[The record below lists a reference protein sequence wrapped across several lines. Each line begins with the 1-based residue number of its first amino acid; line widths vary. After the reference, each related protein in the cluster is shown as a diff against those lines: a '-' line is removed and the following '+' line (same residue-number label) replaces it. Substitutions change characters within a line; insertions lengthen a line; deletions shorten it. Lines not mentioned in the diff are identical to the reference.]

1 MAESAPNTASTPSA
15 NSSVP
20 NTSVPINA
28 HARPA
33 ISLSQRIVRSF
44 VLLALCCGLLFSLV
58 NLVFVY
64 TVEDQFFYHQLK
76 QEQQRQLQHASTV
89 SPMSPQVQLYFKPDD
104 FPADIV
110 AKFQQNSMAR
120 EIPGEAGRHYH
131 LLKFNH
137 PAHKEPVWLV
147 MEVSQQLVV
156 RPIRTEMLLF
166 YGFTTLLMLAAA
178 AAIGVWLSRRATRPL
193 LELVQ
198 LVQQSQQTQ
207 AMPDGFSAQ
216 FRDNEIGLLA
226 RTLEQA
232 FARLQQ
238 FVERERAFSR
248 DASHELRTPLSL
260 IQSSAELLLLQPDL
274 PAAAQQKLQQITAA
288 CLQMTQLINTLLT
301 LSREQALPESIDADK
316 HPIAVPLL
324 PLLEQLIIQHSDLL
338 QRQQLALDLQLAET
352 IKPLAV
358 QNVSPV
364 LLQMILANLLQNACS
379 HSLPGE
385 VLIAADAQGLL
396 ISNPLNAADL
406 PLEPAALFAKGR
418 HSSGYGVGLGI
429 VQRLCQ
435 HSGIGLSIELNADK
449 TRLDVRLSW
458 PSSLTQVT

>member
-1 MAESAPNTASTPSA
+1 MSEPAPIVRAHHTEKNSAALTTASG
-15 NSSVP
+15 
-20 NTSVPINA
+20 
-28 HARPA
+28 PA

-44 VLLALCCGLLFSLV
+44 VLLALCCALLFSLV

-76 QEQQRQLQHASTV
+76 QEQQRQLQHPTTQTPV
-89 SPMSPQVQLYFKPDD
+89 SPLVQLYFKPAD
-104 FPADIV
+104 FPADI
-110 AKFQQNSMAR
+110 AGTFQQNTKAR
-120 EIPGEAGRHYH
+120 EIPGDGGRHYH

-137 PAHKEPVWLV
+137 PAQPDPVWLV

-166 YGFTTLLMLAAA
+166 YGVTTLLMLAAA

-207 AMPDGFSAQ
+207 ALPEGFSAQ

-260 IQSSAELLLLQPDL
+260 IQSSAELLLLQPNL
-274 PAAAQQKLQQITAA
+274 PPAAQQKLQQITAA

-301 LSREQALPESIDADK
+301 LSREQALSKTAAAEPQSS
-316 HPIAVPLL
+316 VVLL

-338 QRQQLALDLQLAET
+338 QQQQLTLDLQLVAT
-352 IKPLAV
+352 PQPLLV

-385 VLIAADAQGLL
+385 VLIAADQQGLL
-396 ISNPLNAADL
+396 ISNPVAVAEL
-406 PLEPAALFAKGR
+406 PLEPATLFAKGR

-435 HSGIGLSIELNADK
+435 HSGIGLMIQLNADQS
-449 TRLDVRLSW
+449 RLEVRLSW
-458 PSSLTQVT
+458 PL

>member
-1 MAESAPNTASTPSA
+1 MTEAVTKSAPIPAANTAAFNQAS
-15 NSSVP
+15 
-20 NTSVPINA
+20 
-28 HARPA
+28 PA

-58 NLVFVY
+58 NLIFVY

-76 QEQQRQLQHASTV
+76 QEQRRQLQHATTVTPV
-89 SPMSPQVQLYFKPDD
+89 SPLMQLYFKPTD
-104 FPADIV
+104 FPKDIV
-110 AKFQQNSMAR
+110 EKFQQNTRAR

-131 LLKFNH
+131 LLKFDH
-137 PAHKEPVWLV
+137 PAHQVPVWLV

-178 AAIGVWLSRRATRPL
+178 AVIGIVLSRRATRPL

-198 LVQQSQQTQ
+198 LVQQSQHTQSQQTQ
-207 AMPDGFSAQ
+207 SLPKGFAAN

-232 FARLQQ
+232 FDRLQQ

-274 PAAAQQKLQQITAA
+274 PTAAQQKLQQITAA

-301 LSREQALPESIDADK
+301 LSREQALPESVDSDK
-316 HPIAVPLL
+316 HSAAVPLL
-324 PLLEQLIIQHSDLL
+324 PLLEQLVIQHSDLL
-338 QRQQLALDLQLAET
+338 LRQHLTIDLQLAENT
-352 IKPLAV
+352 SPLLV
-358 QNVSPV
+358 HKVSPV

-396 ISNPLNAADL
+396 ISNPLNVADL

-435 HSGIGLSIELNADK
+435 HSSIGLAIALNADK
-449 TRLDVRLSW
+449 TRLEVRLSW
-458 PSSLTQVT
+458 PL

>member
-1 MAESAPNTASTPSA
+1 MAEPTPVPTDNTFAINTK
-15 NSSVP
+15 SS
-20 NTSVPINA
+20 S
-28 HARPA
+28 A
-33 ISLSQRIVRSF
+33 ISLSQRIVRAF
-44 VLLALCCGLLFSLV
+44 VLLALCCAMLFSLV

-76 QEQQRQLQHASTV
+76 QEQQRQLQHPTTVPPV
-89 SPMSPQVQLYFKPDD
+89 SPLVQLYLKPAD

-110 AKFQQNSMAR
+110 EKFQQNTKAR
-120 EIPGEAGRHYH
+120 EIPGEADRHYH
-131 LLKFNH
+131 LLKFDH
-137 PAHKEPVWLV
+137 PAHPQPVWLV

-166 YGFTTLLMLAAA
+166 YGFTTLLMLAGAA
-178 AAIGVWLSRRATRPL
+178 LIGVWLSRRATRPL

-207 AMPDGFSAQ
+207 ALPAGFAAE

-274 PAAAQQKLQQITAA
+274 SIGAQQKLQQITAA

-301 LSREQALPESIDADK
+301 LSREQALPDNDHSEQGAS
-316 HPIAVPLL
+316 AVALL
-324 PLLEQLIIQHSDLL
+324 PLLEQLVIQHSDLL
-338 QRQQLALDLQLAET
+338 LRQQLTLDLQLAAT
-352 IKPLAV
+352 TQPLGV
-358 QNVSPV
+358 QKVSPV

-379 HSLPGE
+379 HSLPGM
-385 VLIAADAQGLL
+385 VLIAADRQGLL
-396 ISNPLNAADL
+396 ISNPVAVADL
-406 PLEPAALFAKGR
+406 PQEPASLFAKGR

-435 HSGIGLSIELNADK
+435 HSGIGLVITLSSDK
-449 TRLDVRLSW
+449 TRLEVRLSW
-458 PSSLTQVT
+458 PL

>member
-1 MAESAPNTASTPSA
+1 MAEPTPIPAANITLISTK
-15 NSSVP
+15 SS
-20 NTSVPINA
+20 S
-28 HARPA
+28 A
-33 ISLSQRIVRSF
+33 ISLSQRIVRAF
-44 VLLALCCGLLFSLV
+44 VLLALCCALLFSLV

-76 QEQQRQLQHASTV
+76 QEQQRQLQHSTTVTPV
-89 SPMSPQVQLYFKPDD
+89 SPLMQLYFKPTD
-104 FPADIV
+104 FPKDIV
-110 AKFQQNSMAR
+110 EKFQQNTRAR
-120 EIPGEAGRHYH
+120 EIPGDAGRHYH
-131 LLKFNH
+131 LLTFDH
-137 PAHKEPVWLV
+137 PAHPQPVWLV

-166 YGFTTLLMLAAA
+166 YGFTTLLMLAGAA
-178 AAIGVWLSRRATRPL
+178 VIGLWLSRRATRPL

-198 LVQQSQQTQ
+198 LVQQSQHTLSQHSQ
-207 AMPDGFSAQ
+207 SQHRQSLPQGFSAQ

-238 FVERERAFSR
+238 FVDRERAFSR

-274 PAAAQQKLQQITAA
+274 PTAAQQKLQQITAA

-301 LSREQALPESIDADK
+301 LSREQSLPDNIDPAK
-316 HPIAVPLL
+316 QPLAVPLL

-338 QRQQLALDLQLAET
+338 QHQCLTLDLQLSET
-352 IKPLAV
+352 TKPLAV
-358 QNVSPV
+358 HKVSAV

-379 HSLPGE
+379 HSLPGV
-385 VLIAADAQGLL
+385 VLIAADEQGLL
-396 ISNPLNAADL
+396 ISNPVVAADL
-406 PLEPAALFAKGR
+406 PQEPAALFAKGR

-435 HSGIGLSIELNADK
+435 HSGIGLAIAINDDK
-449 TRLDVRLSW
+449 TRLEVRLSW
-458 PSSLTQVT
+458 PL

>member
-1 MAESAPNTASTPSA
+1 MADPTPVPTDNTFAINTK
-15 NSSVP
+15 SS
-20 NTSVPINA
+20 S
-28 HARPA
+28 A
-33 ISLSQRIVRSF
+33 ISLSQRIVRAF

-76 QEQQRQLQHASTV
+76 QEQQRQLQHATTVTPV
-89 SPMSPQVQLYFKPDD
+89 SPLMRLYFKPAD

-110 AKFQQNSMAR
+110 AKFQQNTRAR

-131 LLKFNH
+131 LSTFTH
-137 PAHKEPVWLV
+137 PAHREPVWLV

-166 YGFTTLLMLAAA
+166 YGFTTLLMLAGAA
-178 AAIGVWLSRRATRPL
+178 LIGVWLSRRATRPL

-207 AMPDGFSAQ
+207 PQQTQSLPAGFAAAY
-216 FRDNEIGLLA
+216 RDNEIGLLA

-260 IQSSAELLLLQPDL
+260 IQSSAELMLLQADL
-274 PAAAQQKLQQITAA
+274 PLSAQQKLQQITAA
-288 CLQMTQLINTLLT
+288 CQQMTQLINTLLA
-301 LSREQALPESIDADK
+301 LSREQALPDSADSE
-316 HPIAVPLL
+316 HPAPGVPLI
-324 PLLEQLIIQHSDLL
+324 PLLEQLVIQHSDLL
-338 QRQQLALDLQLAET
+338 HRQQLQLDLQLAENAP
-352 IKPLAV
+352 PLV
-358 QNVSPV
+358 VRKVTPV
-364 LLQMILANLLQNACS
+364 LLQMILTNLLQNACS
-379 HSLPGE
+379 HSMPGV
-385 VLIAADAQGLL
+385 VLIAADPHGLL
-396 ISNPLNAADL
+396 ISNPVNLADL
-406 PLEPAALFAKGR
+406 PLEPASLFAKGR

-435 HSGIGLSIELNADK
+435 HCGIGLVITLSSDK
-449 TRLDVRLSW
+449 TRLEVRLSW
-458 PSSLTQVT
+458 SL

>member
-1 MAESAPNTASTPSA
+1 MAKPTPVSPPAVPAETISPTKSTFS
-15 NSSVP
+15 
-20 NTSVPINA
+20 
-28 HARPA
+28 PA

-44 VLLALCCGLLFSLV
+44 VLLALCCALLFSLV

-64 TVEDQFFYHQLK
+64 TVEDQFFYHQLQ
-76 QEQQRQLQHASTV
+76 QEQQRQLQYPATVAPASPLV
-89 SPMSPQVQLYFKPDD
+89 RLYLQPAD
-104 FPADIV
+104 FPVDIV
-110 AKFQQNSMAR
+110 DKFQENPKAR

-137 PAHKEPVWLV
+137 PAHKEPIWLV

-166 YGFTTLLMLAAA
+166 YGFTTLLMLAGAA
-178 AAIGVWLSRRATRPL
+178 LIGVWLSRRATRPL

-198 LVQQSQQTQ
+198 LVQHSQQTQ
-207 AMPDGFSAQ
+207 SMPEGFSGQ

-260 IQSSAELLLLQPDL
+260 IQSSAELMLLQADL
-274 PAAAQQKLQQITAA
+274 PLAAQQKLQQITAA

-301 LSREQALPESIDADK
+301 LSREQALPDSACSEQAAPD
-316 HPIAVPLL
+316 VQLV
-324 PLLEQLIIQHSDLL
+324 PLLEQLVIQHSDLL
-338 QRQQLALDLQLAET
+338 LRQQLQLDLQLADNAQSLV
-352 IKPLAV
+352 IPKI
-358 QNVSPV
+358 SPV
-364 LLQMILANLLQNACS
+364 LLQMILTNLLQNACS
-379 HSLPGE
+379 HSLPGV
-385 VLIAADAQGLL
+385 VLIAADQQGLL
-396 ISNPLNAADL
+396 MSNPVALADL
-406 PLEPAALFAKGR
+406 PLEPASLFAKGR

-435 HSGIGLSIELNADK
+435 HSGIGLFIQLNTDQ
-449 TRLDVRLSW
+449 TRLEVRLSW
-458 PSSLTQVT
+458 PI

>member
-1 MAESAPNTASTPSA
+1 MSEPAPIFRAHHTELNSAALTT
-15 NSSVP
+15 
-20 NTSVPINA
+20 TSG
-28 HARPA
+28 PA

-44 VLLALCCGLLFSLV
+44 VLLALCCALLFSLV

-76 QEQQRQLQHASTV
+76 QEQQRQLQYPTTQTPV
-89 SPMSPQVQLYFKPDD
+89 SPLVQLYFKPAD

-110 AKFQQNSMAR
+110 GKFQQNPKAR
-120 EIPGEAGRHYH
+120 EIPGDGGRHYH
-131 LLKFNH
+131 LLKFHH
-137 PAHKEPVWLV
+137 PAQSEPVWLV
-147 MEVSQQLVV
+147 IEVSQQLVV

-198 LVQQSQQTQ
+198 LVQLSQQTQ
-207 AMPDGFSAQ
+207 ALPEGFSAQ

-260 IQSSAELLLLQPDL
+260 IQSSAELLLLQPSL
-274 PAAAQQKLQQITAA
+274 PPAAEQKLQQITAA

-301 LSREQALPESIDADK
+301 LSREQALSKTAAAEPQSS
-316 HPIAVPLL
+316 VVLL

-338 QRQQLALDLQLAET
+338 QQQQLTLDLQLAAT
-352 IKPLAV
+352 PQPLQV

-364 LLQMILANLLQNACS
+364 LLQMILTNLLQNACS

-385 VLIAADAQGLL
+385 VQIAADQQGLL
-396 ISNPLNAADL
+396 ISNPVAAAAL
-406 PLEPAALFAKGR
+406 PLEPATLFAKGR

-435 HSGIGLSIELNADK
+435 HSGIGLMMQLNADQS
-449 TRLDVRLSW
+449 RLEVRLSW
-458 PSSLTQVT
+458 PL

>member
-1 MAESAPNTASTPSA
+1 MVELNPAARTSTPLPP
-15 NSSVP
+15 VP
-20 NTSVPINA
+20 T
-28 HARPA
+28 

-44 VLLALCCGLLFSLV
+44 VLSALCCALLFSLV

-76 QEQQRQLQHASTV
+76 QEQQRQLQHPTTVPPAS
-89 SPMSPQVQLYFKPDD
+89 PLVQLYFKAAD
-104 FPADIV
+104 FPADI
-110 AKFQQNSMAR
+110 AEKFQQNTKAR

-131 LLKFNH
+131 LLTFDH
-137 PAHKEPVWLV
+137 PAQSQPVWLV

-166 YGFTTLLMLAAA
+166 YGFTTLLMLAGAA
-178 AAIGVWLSRRATRPL
+178 LIGVWLSRRATRPL

-207 AMPDGFSAQ
+207 SLPAGFAAE

-274 PAAAQQKLQQITAA
+274 AGSAQQKLQQITAA
-288 CLQMTQLINTLLT
+288 CRQMTQLINTLLT
-301 LSREQALPESIDADK
+301 LSREQALPDHDNPEQGASA
-316 HPIAVPLL
+316 IALL
-324 PLLEQLIIQHSDLL
+324 PLLEQLVIQHSDLL
-338 QRQQLALDLQLAET
+338 LRQQLTLDLQLAET
-352 IKPLAV
+352 TQPLGV
-358 QNVSPV
+358 QKVSPV

-379 HSLPGE
+379 HSLPGV

-396 ISNPLNAADL
+396 ISNPVAVADL
-406 PLEPAALFAKGR
+406 PLEPASLFAKGR

-435 HSGIGLSIELNADK
+435 HSGIGLVIMLSADE
-449 TRLDVRLSW
+449 TRLEVRLSW
-458 PSSLTQVT
+458 PL

>member
-1 MAESAPNTASTPSA
+1 MAELTPEPLLPAPAADSSAI
-15 NSSVP
+15 NSSAIST
-20 NTSVPINA
+20 NSGS
-28 HARPA
+28 A
-33 ISLSQRIVRSF
+33 ISLSQRIVRAF
-44 VLLALCCGLLFSLV
+44 VLSALCCALLFSLV

-76 QEQQRQLQHASTV
+76 QEQQRQLQHPMTVTPV
-89 SPMSPQVQLYFKPDD
+89 SPLVQLYFKPAD

-110 AKFQQNSMAR
+110 EKFQQNTRAR
-120 EIPGEAGRHYH
+120 EIPGDAGRHYH
-131 LLKFNH
+131 LLTFDH
-137 PAHKEPVWLV
+137 PAQPQPVWLV

-166 YGFTTLLMLAAA
+166 YGATTLLMLAG
-178 AAIGVWLSRRATRPL
+178 AAIIGLWLSRRATRPL
-193 LELVQ
+193 LELVR

-207 AMPDGFSAQ
+207 SMPDGFAAE

-232 FARLQQ
+232 FVRLQQ

-274 PAAAQQKLQQITAA
+274 NAATQQKLQQITAA

-301 LSREQALPESIDADK
+301 LSREQSLPVSAQPEQSTS
-316 HPIAVPLL
+316 AVALL
-324 PLLEQLIIQHSDLL
+324 PLLEQLVIQHSDLL
-338 QRQQLALDLQLAET
+338 QRQQLTLDLQLAENT
-352 IKPLAV
+352 SPLWV

-379 HSLPGE
+379 HSLPGV
-385 VLIAADAQGLL
+385 VLIAADGQGLL
-396 ISNPLNAADL
+396 MSNPVAVADL
-406 PLEPAALFAKGR
+406 PLEPASLFAKGR

-435 HSGIGLSIELNADK
+435 HSGIGLVITLSLDK
-449 TRLDVRLSW
+449 TRLEVRLSW
-458 PSSLTQVT
+458 PL

>member
-1 MAESAPNTASTPSA
+1 MAEAAPTPAASTEA
-15 NSSVP
+15 LTTK
-20 NTSVPINA
+20 TS
-28 HARPA
+28 RA

-44 VLLALCCGLLFSLV
+44 VLLALSCALLFSLV

-76 QEQQRQLQHASTV
+76 QEQQRQLQHPTTV
-89 SPMSPQVQLYFKPDD
+89 PPVSAQVQLYVKPAD

-110 AKFQQNSMAR
+110 AKFQQNPIAR
-120 EIPGEAGRHYH
+120 EFSGDAGRHYH
-131 LLKFNH
+131 LLKFDH
-137 PAHKEPVWLV
+137 PAHQEPVWLV

-166 YGFTTLLMLAAA
+166 YGVTTLLMLAGAG
-178 AAIGVWLSRRATRPL
+178 AIGVWLSRRATRPL

-198 LVQQSQQTQ
+198 LVQQSQHTQTL
-207 AMPDGFSAQ
+207 PEGFAAN

-226 RTLEQA
+226 RTLEQS

-260 IQSSAELLLLQPDL
+260 IQSSAELLLLQPGL
-274 PAAAQQKLQQITAA
+274 PPATLQKLQQINAA
-288 CLQMTQLINTLLT
+288 CLQMTQLIDTLLT
-301 LSREQALPESIDADK
+301 LSREQALPERVAAENIPASVA
-316 HPIAVPLL
+316 LL

-338 QRQQLALDLQLAET
+338 LRQGLTLDLQLADT
-352 IKPLAV
+352 TTPLFV
-358 QNVSPV
+358 PSVSPV
-364 LLQMILANLLQNACS
+364 MLQMILTNLLQNACS
-379 HSLPGE
+379 HSLPGT
-385 VLIAADAQGLL
+385 VQIAVHRQGLL
-396 ISNPLNAADL
+396 MSNPVNVADL
-406 PLEPAALFAKGR
+406 PLEPAAFFARGR

-435 HSGIGLSIELNADK
+435 HSAIGLAIALNANN
-449 TRLDVRLSW
+449 TRLEVRLSW
-458 PSSLTQVT
+458 PL

>member
-1 MAESAPNTASTPSA
+1 MIIKTTTVAAAQVSPAQQSPSK
-15 NSSVP
+15 
-20 NTSVPINA
+20 
-28 HARPA
+28 A

-76 QEQQRQLQHASTV
+76 QEQQRQLQHPTTITPAS
-89 SPMSPQVQLYFKPDD
+89 PLVQLYFKPSD
-104 FPADIV
+104 FPADI
-110 AKFQQNSMAR
+110 AQKFQHNTKAR
-120 EIPGEAGRHYH
+120 EISGDSGRHYH
-131 LLKFNH
+131 LLKFDH
-137 PAHKEPVWLV
+137 PARPEPVWLV

-166 YGFTTLLMLAAA
+166 YGFTTLLMLATA

-193 LELVQ
+193 LALVQ
-198 LVQQSQQTQ
+198 LVQQSQQSQ
-207 AMPDGFSAQ
+207 AMPEGFSVQ

-274 PAAAQQKLQQITAA
+274 PTVAQQKLQQITAA

-301 LSREQALPESIDADK
+301 LSREQSLAGTAVTEQQASAVALM
-316 HPIAVPLL
+316 

-338 QRQQLALDLQLAET
+338 QRQQLTLDLQLAAT
-352 IKPLAV
+352 PQPLLV

-364 LLQMILANLLQNACS
+364 LLHMILANLLQNACS

-385 VLIAADAQGLL
+385 VLIAADQQGLL
-396 ISNPLNAADL
+396 ISNPVAVAEL
-406 PLEPAALFAKGR
+406 PLEPAALFARGR

-429 VQRLCQ
+429 VKRLCQ
-435 HSGIGLSIELNADK
+435 HSGIGLMIELNAVK
-449 TRLDVRLSW
+449 TRLEVRLSW
-458 PSSLTQVT
+458 PL

>member
-1 MAESAPNTASTPSA
+1 MAELTPIPRPPVPPDNATATNIKPNQ
-15 NSSVP
+15 
-20 NTSVPINA
+20 
-28 HARPA
+28 A
-33 ISLSQRIVRSF
+33 ISLSQRIVRAF
-44 VLLALCCGLLFSLV
+44 VLSALCCALLFSLV
-58 NLVFVY
+58 NLIFVY

-76 QEQQRQLQHASTV
+76 QEQQRQLQHATTVTPV
-89 SPMSPQVQLYFKPDD
+89 SPLMRLYFKPAD

-110 AKFQQNSMAR
+110 AKFQQNTRAR

-131 LLKFNH
+131 LSTFTH
-137 PAHKEPVWLV
+137 PAHREPVWLV

-166 YGFTTLLMLAAA
+166 YGFTTLLMLAGAA
-178 AAIGVWLSRRATRPL
+178 LIGVWLSRRATRPL

-207 AMPDGFSAQ
+207 SPQNQTLPKGFAAD

-260 IQSSAELLLLQPDL
+260 IQSSAELMLLQADL
-274 PAAAQQKLQQITAA
+274 PLSAQQKLQQITAA
-288 CLQMTQLINTLLT
+288 CQQMTQLINTLLT
-301 LSREQALPESIDADK
+301 LSREQAMPDNSNTVNAATD
-316 HPIAVPLL
+316 VPLM
-324 PLLEQLIIQHSDLL
+324 PLLEQLVIQHSDLL
-338 QRQQLALDLQLAET
+338 HRQQLQLDLQLAENAS
-352 IKPLAV
+352 PLRV
-358 QNVSPV
+358 QKVSPV
-364 LLQMILANLLQNACS
+364 LLQMILTNLLQNACS
-379 HSLPGE
+379 HSLPG
-385 VLIAADAQGLL
+385 VVCIKADQQGLV
-396 ISNPLNAADL
+396 ISNPVNLADL
-406 PLEPAALFAKGR
+406 PLEPASLFAKGR

-435 HSGIGLSIELNADK
+435 HSGIGLAIELNADK
-449 TRLDVRLSW
+449 TRLEVRLSW
-458 PSSLTQVT
+458 PL

>member
-1 MAESAPNTASTPSA
+1 MAEPAPILRARNSQRQSAAITMK
-15 NSSVP
+15 SS
-20 NTSVPINA
+20 
-28 HARPA
+28 PA

-44 VLLALCCGLLFSLV
+44 VLLALCCALLFSLV

-76 QEQQRQLQHASTV
+76 QEQQRQLQHPTTQTPV
-89 SPMSPQVQLYFKPDD
+89 SPLVQLYFKPAD
-104 FPADIV
+104 FPADI
-110 AKFQQNSMAR
+110 AGKFQQNTKAR
-120 EIPGEAGRHYH
+120 EIPGDGGRHYH

-137 PAHKEPVWLV
+137 PAQPDPVWLV

-166 YGFTTLLMLAAA
+166 YGVTTLLMLAAA

-207 AMPDGFSAQ
+207 AMPEGFSAQ

-260 IQSSAELLLLQPDL
+260 IQSSAELLLLQPNL
-274 PAAAQQKLQQITAA
+274 PPAAQQKLQQITAA

-301 LSREQALPESIDADK
+301 LSREQALAKTAAAEPQSSVA
-316 HPIAVPLL
+316 LL

-338 QRQQLALDLQLAET
+338 QQQQLTLDLQLAASPQ
-352 IKPLAV
+352 PLQV

-385 VLIAADAQGLL
+385 VLIAADQQGLL
-396 ISNPLNAADL
+396 ISNPVAVAEL
-406 PLEPAALFAKGR
+406 PLEPATLFAKGR

-435 HSGIGLSIELNADK
+435 HSGIGLMIQLNADQS
-449 TRLDVRLSW
+449 RLEVRLSW
-458 PSSLTQVT
+458 PL